1 MAPIYMIL
9 LKFLKKLHEI
19 EKNGFE
25 ALEGP
30 SRSVSNL
37 MACFLCSH
45 CEGYVFTR
53 VCLSTGGVPGPG
65 RPGPMGC
72 LVLVGAWSH
81 GVPGPRGW
89 SGPNMSCRF
98 SGPYPRGKLS
108 GDLVQVHTQGGS

>member
-45 CEGYVFTR
+45 FFQVASSNWRRAIAYVNGNHTPDEIR
-53 VCLSTGGVPGPG
+53 TITEKSHRDNDLTAG
-65 RPGPMGC
+65 R
-72 LVLVGAWSH
+72 
-81 GVPGPRGW
+81 
-89 SGPNMSCRF
+89 
-98 SGPYPRGKLS
+98 
-108 GDLVQVHTQGGS
+108 

>member
-37 MACFLCSH
+37 MACF
-45 CEGYVFTR
+45 
-53 VCLSTGGVPGPG
+53 
-65 RPGPMGC
+65 
-72 LVLVGAWSH
+72 
-81 GVPGPRGW
+81 
-89 SGPNMSCRF
+89 
-98 SGPYPRGKLS
+98 
-108 GDLVQVHTQGGS
+108 